1 MRTRRRDNRIGQ
13 RMLRGS
19 KPRGGVVL
27 VTVALAL
34 TVLLGI
40 AGLTVDV
47 GRTAV
52 AVQCAQGV
60 ADAAAMAAAN
70 QLPDIALANARL
82 TDVVSANNEANPWP
96 QVTIN
101 TAEDVTYY
109 AAGDEVPGY
118 GVLESNEAAVTVQA
132 HVNEQYGFAR
142 LSGLEQMNVLRPAT
156 AMVATADGPYPSL
169 FAGEDTTWDTRI
181 TINGSDIRVEGD
193 THSNTRITINGSNQ
207 YFAGPVVYRNELRL
221 NGSNIQLDGGSYEGA
236 ILDYPVDYTW
246 DDFLP
251 WDTEVSSISI
261 NGSGKSLDINGI
273 MHVLGNVIV
282 NGGNFHLSNGLLLVG
297 GNVIFNGEGHY
308 LENVTIIAKGSITFN
323 GACQQLTPYTEN
335 LSLMSLKASSST
347 VITFNGSNNHN
358 YGTFYAPN
366 GGIVYNGS
374 SQKHQYGSVIG
385 KTITI
390 NGSNYSLY
398 GTETSGGG
406 TKTVQLIQ

>member
-1 MRTRRRDNRIGQ
+1 
-13 RMLRGS
+13 MLRGR
-19 KPRGGVVL
+19 KPRRGVIL

-40 AGLTVDV
+40 VALTVDV

-52 AVQCAQGV
+52 AVQRAQGV
-60 ADAAAMAAAN
+60 ADATAMAAAA
-70 QLPDIALANARL
+70 QLPNAALADTRL
-82 TDVVSANNEANPWP
+82 TGVLSANNEANPWP

-101 TAEDVTYY
+101 TTQDVTYY

-118 GVLESNEAAVTVQA
+118 GVLESNEAAATVQA

-142 LSGLEQMNVLRPAT
+142 LSGQQQMNVVRTAT
-156 AMVATADGPYPSL
+156 AKSHISTGAYSCL
-169 FAGEDTTWDTRI
+169 FAGEDATWDTGI
-181 TINGSDIRVEGD
+181 TVNGSDICIEGD
-193 THSNTRITINGSNQ
+193 THSNTKITINGSNQ

-221 NGSNIQLDGGSYEGA
+221 NGSNIQFDGGSYEGA
-236 ILDYPVDYTW
+236 ILGYPVDYTW

-261 NGSGKSLDINGI
+261 NGSDKSLDINGV
-273 MHVLGNVIV
+273 MHVLGNVTV
-282 NGGNFHLSNGLLLVG
+282 NGGNFHLCNSLLLVE

-323 GACQQLTPYTEN
+323 GACQQLTPYTED
-335 LSLMSLKASSST
+335 LALMSLSSSSEAI
-347 VITFNGSNNHN
+347 VFNGSNNHN

-366 GGIVYNGS
+366 GSIVYNGS
-374 SQKHQYGSVIG
+374 SQKHQYGSIIA
-385 KTITI
+385 KKITI

-406 TKTVQLIQ
+406 TKTVRLIQ